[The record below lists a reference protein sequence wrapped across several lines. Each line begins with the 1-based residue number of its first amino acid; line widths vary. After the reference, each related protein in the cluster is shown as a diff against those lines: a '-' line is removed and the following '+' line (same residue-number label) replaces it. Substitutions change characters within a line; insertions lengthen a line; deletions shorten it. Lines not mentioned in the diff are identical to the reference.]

1 MPFSNII
8 WLVFSFTTFHM
19 FSFILNIWTLRS
31 IFWPIELFSQCS
43 PFAVVDIFW
52 FVYSLPRRLLWTKR
66 IEHVKCFV
74 GHFSLDDFFWPCWAG
89 GYFSSP
95 LSFLTFSQ
103 LFILSQT
110 FEVFRWKFEFG
121 EVFSGSVEWGPFELL
136 SGRFQSPL
144 WHHNNSLCLLRH
156 ISKLSPYSVFSIV
169 KCSKPHTTWRYP
181 YNQTQST
188 YK

>member
-1 MPFSNII
+1 
-8 WLVFSFTTFHM
+8 M

-52 FVYSLPRRLLWTKR
+52 FVYSFPKRLLWTKK

-74 GHFSLDDFFWPCWAG
+74 GHFSLYGFFGPVG
-89 GYFSSP
+89 R
-95 LSFLTFSQ
+95 
-103 LFILSQT
+103 
-110 FEVFRWKFEFG
+110 EVFFVLLW
-121 EVFSGSVEWGPFELL
+121 VFWHFLSCSFFPKHLKCFVESLNLEKYFLALVEWGPFELL

-156 ISKLSPYSVFSIV
+156 ISKLSPIFSF
-169 KCSKPHTTWRYP
+169 
-181 YNQTQST
+181 
-188 YK
+188 